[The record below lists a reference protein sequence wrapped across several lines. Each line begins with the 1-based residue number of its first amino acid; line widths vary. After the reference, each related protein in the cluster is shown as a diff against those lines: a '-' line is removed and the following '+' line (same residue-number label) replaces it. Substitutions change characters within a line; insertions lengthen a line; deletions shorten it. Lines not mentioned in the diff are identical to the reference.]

1 MMTCL
6 FPRISYSLL
15 HIRNELDFVLKP
27 VRKGLLLVLD
37 FHKLLFAFLHAC
49 LCSAGASA
57 SLIKPWVCSMLIQ
70 FSFLRTLIWILL
82 CSSLPRLKYR
92 CLTVTEEMQEREA
105 V

>member
-1 MMTCL
+1 MMTCM

-70 FSFLRTLIWILL
+70 FSFLRTLLYGF
-82 CSSLPRLKYR
+82 SSVVR
-92 CLTVTEEMQEREA
+92 CPGSNTGA
-105 V
+105 SP